1 MATPF
6 VSGAIALLVTR
17 FPDESMAT
25 ILNRLYSSTD
35 TLESLARRCR
45 VGGRLNISRALEL
58 EMPKPLNDDFSNATL
73 VQNSPLVV
81 SGFNSTA
88 TLEASEGPHD
98 PEGTGRSVWW
108 SWTADTDGF
117 AELSSTGSDFNTMV
131 AVYQGETLDALQLVA
146 KDRDVSPGHNG
157 ALLGF
162 NAEAGQI
169 YRIAVDGLLGATGNI
184 SLSLGQTVVNDDFAN
199 ALEIEGINVKTS
211 SENIAATRESG
222 EPDHVANTFGSKSVW
237 WSWKAPLSGNVTIST
252 SASNSFDTLLAVY
265 TGGRLDELQ
274 LIASND
280 DDDRTGVWTSAL
292 TLYAQEGETYKI
304 AVDGWNGGFGE
315 IGLTVAMAESDDLE
329 DARNVVSDTFEDVSF
344 TNQATKESG
353 EPNHGGSA
361 SGQSLWW
368 RWKATRSGHAE
379 IATFGSD
386 FDTVLA
392 VYDGQS
398 IGGLNVLVENDDSGG
413 ALSSRV
419 AFDVEVGEVY
429 YIAVDGNDF
438 RADRSYGLA
447 RLTISVEEDPSW
459 LTPVIADP
467 GTFEAIAGDTIEF
480 TIAATRNPTLFAA
493 NGLPAGL
500 SLDESTGVVSGT
512 PLQSGR
518 FEVLIEATNEAGIGL
533 YLHVLDIEPRPGAPI
548 ASPLPIEKKAVE
560 GTRMELSIQVEDE
573 TDISYQW
580 FKDGSA
586 LLGFDSSSLLI
597 ESMNSVAEG
606 SYSVEV
612 ANSNGTI
619 LVGSTRVRMIREAL
633 VNISTRGYVGLDAEV
648 MIAGFIITGS
658 QPRQV
663 LIRGLGKSMESP
675 ESNIEAVLADPKLT
689 LRDWKGQLIV
699 SQDNWLEEPNWATVE
714 SVGLS
719 VGAVP
724 PVDSGESAILT
735 TLDPG
740 LYTVAL
746 SGADGGTGLGLIEV
760 FDASSESIE
769 TRLANIST
777 RVRASIGQ
785 EVAIAGF
792 VITGQDPKRV
802 LIRALGPDLLKR
814 NVSGVL
820 PDPRMILYQGQD
832 VIATNDDWEDQN
844 GFLITEASRQV
855 NTSILDEGSKDAA
868 MVCELQPGLYTVIV
882 NDVAD
887 DSGIALVEVHE
898 LP

>member
-1 MATPF
+1 
-6 VSGAIALLVTR
+6 
-17 FPDESMAT
+17 
-25 ILNRLYSSTD
+25 
-35 TLESLARRCR
+35 
-45 VGGRLNISRALEL
+45 
-58 EMPKPLNDDFSNATL
+58 
-73 VQNSPLVV
+73 
-81 SGFNSTA
+81 
-88 TLEASEGPHD
+88 
-98 PEGTGRSVWW
+98 
-108 SWTADTDGF
+108 
-117 AELSSTGSDFNTMV
+117 
-131 AVYQGETLDALQLVA
+131 
-146 KDRDVSPGHNG
+146 
-157 ALLGF
+157 
-162 NAEAGQI
+162 
-169 YRIAVDGLLGATGNI
+169 
-184 SLSLGQTVVNDDFAN
+184 
-199 ALEIEGINVKTS
+199 
-211 SENIAATRESG
+211 
-222 EPDHVANTFGSKSVW
+222 
-237 WSWKAPLSGNVTIST
+237 
-252 SASNSFDTLLAVY
+252 
-265 TGGRLDELQ
+265 
-274 LIASND
+274 
-280 DDDRTGVWTSAL
+280 
-292 TLYAQEGETYKI
+292 
-304 AVDGWNGGFGE
+304 
-315 IGLTVAMAESDDLE
+315 
-329 DARNVVSDTFEDVSF
+329 
-344 TNQATKESG
+344 
-353 EPNHGGSA
+353 
-361 SGQSLWW
+361 
-368 RWKATRSGHAE
+368 
-379 IATFGSD
+379 
-386 FDTVLA
+386 
-392 VYDGQS
+392 
-398 IGGLNVLVENDDSGG
+398 VENDDSGG